1 MKNNL
6 LLGCLAA
13 ILILAVA
20 SCKKTSEDPILE
32 PITIVSPDSTIV
44 FVSKGKT
51 QKIELKFTTDR
62 PINYAQALYEIDTT
76 GNVNYSYTYP
86 DTLFFERLDST
97 GMTPNNKFDYVGG
110 YTVPDS
116 LKNGYKVRFKATL
129 KADKL
134 IYNKEFLIRVKN

>member
-1 MKNNL
+1 MKNNV
-6 LLGCLAA
+6 LLGCLVA
-13 ILILAVA
+13 ILIVAVS
-20 SCKKTSEDPILE
+20 SCKKNSEDPILE

-44 FVSKGKT
+44 YVGRGKT

-62 PINYAQALYEIDTT
+62 PINYAQALYEVDTT
-76 GNVNYSYTYP
+76 GNANYTYSYP
-86 DTLFFERLDST
+86 DTLFFERLDSA

-116 LKNGYKVRFKATL
+116 LRNGDKVRFKATF

-134 IYNKEFLIRVKN
+134 IYNKEFLFRVQN